1 MPLDSYCVAG
11 LARELDSAL
20 AAARVDKIH
29 MPARDRV
36 LLHLRSEQGPVR
48 LLLCAGSDARVHLT
62 DTRPENPE
70 APPMLCML
78 LRKQLGS
85 GRIVSVRQPG
95 RERVL
100 EITLTA
106 AGELGD
112 ITEKRLI
119 CEMTGRMTNLI
130 LVGEDGIILACL
142 KTVGHEQ
149 SVRAVAPGLRYQPP
163 PGQDKPE
170 LHSLSDGEL
179 EALCRGTPPG
189 MDAADYLL
197 TRVGGVAPLLVREC
211 AFRAAGDTGALAR
224 ELAALRGLEPRPY
237 MLIRDGGYADFAP
250 MAIAQYGDAESRQW
264 PGFSALLD
272 DYWRSRTHRAAMK
285 NLTSSVQKAAQ
296 TAQKRLTRKLHEQRQ
311 ELLSAQNR
319 QELKNRAD
327 LITANLHAIPAG
339 AESALV
345 TDFFDPGLGQIEL
358 KLDPRRTPQ
367 QAAQALYKKYGR
379 LKNAEAALS
388 AQIAAGEGELE
399 YLGSVLYAISR
410 AETAREAEDLR
421 LELSDAGYLKN
432 RDKGRKKEKA
442 PAFSPRRF
450 DLGDGFVA
458 LCGRNNVENDRLTH
472 RHAQKNDLWLHA
484 RNIPGAHV
492 VVETGGREAPEGVAA
507 AAAGIAA
514 FYSASAEGGRVA
526 VDCCLVRHVKKPQ
539 GARPGMVNYFNYK
552 TLAAVPALPEGE
564 E

>member
-11 LARELDSAL
+11 LANELNTVL
-20 AAARVDKIH
+20 AAARIDKIH

-36 LLHLRSEQGPVR
+36 LIHLRAAQGPVR

-95 RERVL
+95 RERVV

-112 ITEKRLI
+112 IAEKRLI

-149 SVRAVAPGLRYQPP
+149 SPRAVAPGLRYQPP
-163 PGQDKPE
+163 PVQDKPE
-170 LHSLSDGEL
+170 LQSFSDSDLG
-179 EALCRGTPPG
+179 ALCRELGPG
-189 MDAADYLL
+189 ADAVDYLL
-197 TRVGGVAPLLVREC
+197 ARLGGVAPLLLREC
-211 AFRAAGDTGALAR
+211 AFRAGGDAAVLAT
-224 ELAALRGLEPRPY
+224 ELAALRNLEPRPY
-237 MLIRDGGYADFAP
+237 MIVRDGGYADFAP
-250 MAIAQYGDAESRQW
+250 MAITQYPDAESREW

-272 DYWRSRTHRAAMK
+272 DYWRARTHRTAMK
-285 NLTSSVQKAAQ
+285 NLMSAVQKVAQ
-296 TAQKRLTRKLHEQRQ
+296 TAQKRLVRKLGEQRQ

-327 LITANLHAIPAG
+327 LLTANLHAIPAG
-339 AESALV
+339 AERARV
-345 TDFFDPGLGQIEL
+345 TDFFDPELRQIEL

-388 AQIAAGEGELE
+388 AQIKRGEGELE
-399 YLGSVLYAISR
+399 YLDNVLYAISR
-410 AETAREAEDLR
+410 AETAREVEDIRQELAE
-421 LELSDAGYLKN
+421 AGYLKS

-442 PAFSPRRF
+442 PAFSPRRY

-472 RHAQKNDLWLHA
+472 RHAQRHDLWLHA

-492 VVETGGREAPEGVAA
+492 IIETGGRETPEGVVA

-526 VDCCLVRHVKKPQ
+526 VDCCLARYVKKPQ

-552 TLAAVPALPEGE
+552 TIVAGPALPEE
-564 E
+564 EV